1 DDLRV
6 WESTYLRAVREPVPL
21 LSFTCDWL
29 RRNAPRQAPEPV
41 LVQGDTGPGNFI
53 YAGSRVRAVTDW
65 ELAHLGDPME
75 DLALIRS
82 RDLYYRFGD
91 LRARFARYARL
102 SGRPLDL
109 ARVRYYTVK
118 AMAIVPLSLAPVM
131 ENLDPRTEHA
141 EWIAQY
147 VFYVRTTT
155 EALAESLGI
164 ALEPYAPPDA
174 PATRF
179 SALHEILLEN
189 LRDEQL
195 PAQGDAYLAA
205 RLELAIRLA
214 EHLRRAERFA
224 PAFASAELDDLG
236 ELLGRRPASVLEG
249 QRALERGVR
258 EWGARREAELVNYFH
273 RSALREEALMRG
285 ALGLAEGRSLSPI
298 D

>member
-1 DDLRV
+1 
-6 WESTYLRAVREPVPL
+6 
-21 LSFTCDWL
+21 
-29 RRNAPRQAPEPV
+29 
-41 LVQGDTGPGNFI
+41 
-53 YAGSRVRAVTDW
+53 
-65 ELAHLGDPME
+65 
-75 DLALIRS
+75 
-82 RDLYYRFGD
+82 
-91 LRARFARYARL
+91 
-102 SGRPLDL
+102 
-109 ARVRYYTVK
+109 
-118 AMAIVPLSLAPVM
+118 VM

-164 ALEPYAPPDA
+164 ELEPYAPPDA

-179 SALHEILLEN
+179 SALHDILLEN
-189 LRDEQL
+189 LRGEQL

-214 EHLRRAERFA
+214 EHLRRAERLG
-224 PAFASAELDDLG
+224 PAFDSAELDDLG
-236 ELLGRRPASVLEG
+236 KLLGRRPASVLEG

-273 RSALREEALMRG
+273 RNALREEALMRG